1 MTFKCKSLTNLLA
14 NKLIAL
20 PVSAAILSGCSG
32 VSFHTNAGE
41 YAIDRAGSALV
52 REYTVEQINRY
63 EAITLGMVEAGYCQE
78 SPDAA
83 KAHKSTL
90 VRDLKRRTRQMGGN
104 GVVVEACGTGG
115 FPGCHTYL
123 ECRGVAYSVPERQ
136 GGTPSNQMPAGFN
149 DSATW

>member
-1 MTFKCKSLTNLLA
+1 MTNKGKSPTNLPV

-20 PVSAAILSGCSG
+20 LFSAVILSGCNG

-63 EAITLGMVEAGYCQE
+63 EAVTLGMVEASYCQE